1 MFELYV
7 DKLVKIMLVV
17 LSLFIAYAAIDSL
30 FITLSYQNAVLL
42 FIATVMLWLP
52 IAKLFLILYDGCFE
66 GDYDDE
72 D

>member
-1 MFELYV
+1 MLERSV
-7 DKLVKIMLVV
+7 DKLVRIMLVV
-17 LSLFIAYAAIDSL
+17 LSLCMAYAAIDSL
-30 FITLSYQNAVLL
+30 FITLSYQNALLL

-52 IAKLFLILYDGCFE
+52 IAKLFLFLYDGCFE

>member
-7 DKLVKIMLVV
+7 DRLVKIMLVV
-17 LSLFIAYAAIDSL
+17 LSLCIAYAAIDSL
-30 FITLSYQNAVLL
+30 FITLSYQNDLLL
-42 FIATVMLWLP
+42 FTATFLLWLP
-52 IAKLFLILYDGCFE
+52 IAKLFLYLYNSCFD

>member
-1 MFELYV
+1 MFEHLV

-30 FITLSYQNAVLL
+30 FITLSYQNALLL
-42 FIATVMLWLP
+42 FIGTVMLWLP
-52 IAKLFLILYDGCFE
+52 IAKLFLNLYNSCFD